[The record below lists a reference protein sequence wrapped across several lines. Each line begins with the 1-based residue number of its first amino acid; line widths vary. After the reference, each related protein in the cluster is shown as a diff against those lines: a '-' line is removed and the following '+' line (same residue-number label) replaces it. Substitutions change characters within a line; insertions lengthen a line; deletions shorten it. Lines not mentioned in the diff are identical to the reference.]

1 MFDNLLEIVN
11 VNINS
16 IRAIIQTNN
25 RLRKIAEKGI
35 VNRQQSKDNQ
45 EIIELL
51 KGTPNE
57 KQWKLYEHC
66 AVVTRLYAIYE
77 RFVEELI
84 STWLQYLP
92 QLVENY
98 LELDEKIQNTHREGV
113 GRILLEFKKDR
124 FKDLSENQVIIGLF
138 YGTTGE
144 NKNYELLPQAF
155 LLHDQNLRKD
165 ILEKLFTDAGIGNTW
180 KWVIKHRK
188 VIHIIEEIRG
198 NKNIAEKE
206 LKNAVEGELNQLI
219 SYRNE
224 AAHGVVDEILG
235 TQELLDLGDFIKALC
250 QALAE
255 LVTYQIIQKQTSTGK
270 AKEIGEITEWFKK
283 PKAAVARIN
292 NSSLS
297 IETNVF
303 LVSETSSYCRL
314 AKIESIQINDISHEN
329 IEITSEAEVGLKFD
343 IDAKKGLKIYIIV
356 EDSVE

>member
-16 IRAIIQTNN
+16 IRAIIQTND
-25 RLRKIAEKGI
+25 RLRKIVEDRR
-35 VNRQQSKDNQ
+35 VNIQRPKDNQ
-45 EIIELL
+45 DIIELL
-51 KGTPNE
+51 KGVPNQKE
-57 KQWKLYEHC
+57 WELYEHC

-98 LELDEKIQNTHREGV
+98 LELDDKIQNTHREGV

-124 FKDLSENQVIIGLF
+124 FKDLSENQVIRGLF
-138 YGTTGE
+138 YGTTNQ
-144 NKNYELLPQAF
+144 NKNYQLLPEAF

-165 ILEKLFTDAGIGNTW
+165 ILEKLFADAGISATW
-180 KWVIKHRK
+180 KWVMNHRK
-188 VIHIIEEIRG
+188 VKHFVEEIRG
-198 NKNIAEKE
+198 NQNTA
-206 LKNAVEGELNQLI
+206 EGELNQLI

-255 LVTYQIIQKQTSTGK
+255 LVNYQIIQKQTFTGK
-270 AKEIGEITEWFKK
+270 AKEIGKITRWFDRKK
-283 PKAAVARIN
+283 VVRAKIN
-292 NSSLS
+292 NSNLS
-297 IETNVF
+297 IGTSIF

-314 AKIESIQINDISHEN
+314 AKIESIKINETSQES
-329 IEITSEAEVGLKFD
+329 IEITSETEVGLKFD

-356 EDSVE
+356 EK